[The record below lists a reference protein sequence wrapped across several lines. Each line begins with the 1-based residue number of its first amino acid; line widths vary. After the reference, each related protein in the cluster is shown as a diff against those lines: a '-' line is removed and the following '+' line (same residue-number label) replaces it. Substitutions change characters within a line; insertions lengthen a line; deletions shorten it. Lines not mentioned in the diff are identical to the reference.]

1 MESNERDS
9 DLNVQLAAMFTAW
22 NFVERRHARISMPE
36 LALLFVSMDPFF
48 VLRLIQISF
57 DKLSKHAY
65 VINICH

>member
-22 NFVERRHARISMPE
+22 NFVERRHARISLPE
-36 LALLFVSMDPFF
+36 LALLFVPMDPFF
-48 VLRLIQISF
+48 VLRLISF